1 MAHPNEELLR
11 QGNEAFAA
19 GEVDKV
25 LALFAEDI
33 VWHVGGTSQISGDY
47 QRLEAREANIWHLAG
62 GQATEFWAFLED
74 DYAAD
79 RFFG

>member
-11 QGNEAFAA
+11 QGYEAFA
-19 GEVDKV
+19 
-25 LALFAEDI
+25 
-33 VWHVGGTSQISGDY
+33 
-47 QRLEAREANIWHLAG
+47 AG